1 VGASVKLETPLVPE
15 FALFHEGPSRIL
27 LSTARLPEI
36 AAIAAKHDVP
46 ATRLGETIDGRLK
59 IDGLFDCEIEELN
72 RTWRN
77 AFEEMLHAG

>member
-1 VGASVKLETPLVPE
+1 MTPE

-27 LSTARLPEI
+27 VSTTRLEEI
-36 AAIAAKHDVP
+36 AAIAAKYEVP
-46 ATRLGETIDGRLK
+46 ATRLGQTIEGRLHV
-59 IDGLFDCEIEELN
+59 DGIFDCAIEELN